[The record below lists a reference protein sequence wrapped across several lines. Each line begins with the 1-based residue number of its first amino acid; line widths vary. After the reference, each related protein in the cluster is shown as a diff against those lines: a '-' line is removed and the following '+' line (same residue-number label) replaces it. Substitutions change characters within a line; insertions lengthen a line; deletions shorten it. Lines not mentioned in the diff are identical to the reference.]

1 MTFNQQLIEKARKG
15 EIAILNDGTKEQL
28 CEVLSVCC
36 PQYQGNPS
44 GTSYVYEVRYGG
56 WYAIGVPNESSLP
69 AHSVKDFFMTDIK
82 DKAIE
87 ELKSDLEWMEKNM
100 QQPRTY
106 RVTRQQMKEI
116 WEALKEPHKD
126 EFYEYMKKHF
136 PMFEDQKEVDEFWI
150 YGLLQL
156 HSDKIIETLAKK
168 FWPSH
173 FYIPEGEPVL
183 YKCDKHAPYRIGVS
197 NGNGHVFLDH
207 QTTGLTL
214 TVHCVIPFTKN
225 PQS

>member
-15 EIAILNDGTKEQL
+15 EIAILNDGSVEELRDVLDATWPEDEFISNAEDTFYWASDRYKNNWCSGEFHPTK
-28 CEVLSVCC
+28 
-36 PQYQGNPS
+36 
-44 GTSYVYEVRYGG
+44 
-56 WYAIGVPNESSLP
+56 ISS
-69 AHSVKDFFMTDIK
+69 AHSVKEFIMNTIDGKGSESK
-82 DKAIE
+82 D
-87 ELKSDLEWMEKNM
+87 LSSVPVM
-100 QQPRTY
+100 QVEQPRTY
-106 RVTRQQMKEI
+106 KVTRQQMKQI
-116 WEALKEPHKD
+116 WEAMNHPGGKLVIRNIISEQFD
-126 EFYEYMKKHF
+126 ELENEAEITEGTIQRLEALPDIGAILRSIF
-136 PMFEDQKEVDEFWI
+136 PA
-150 YGLLQL
+150 Y
-156 HSDKIIETLAKK
+156 
-168 FWPSH
+168 